1 MKILL
6 QNDILSFRNLNVAS
20 IYEQLYDTIGFDGMA
35 SLLYHLHRPTQVMEI
50 LESQDLTPKL
60 TYYHNMMMRKF
71 IGFIVE
77 PKDFFLE
84 SKVPMMYNKDCF
96 IGVTAPN

>member
-35 SLLYHLHRPTQVMEI
+35 SLIYHLHRPTQVMEI
-50 LESQDLTPKL
+50 LESQDLTPKSA
-60 TYYHNMMMRKF
+60 YYHNMMMRKF
-71 IGFIVE
+71 IGFSVE

-84 SKVPMMYNKDCF
+84 SKVPMMFNKDCF